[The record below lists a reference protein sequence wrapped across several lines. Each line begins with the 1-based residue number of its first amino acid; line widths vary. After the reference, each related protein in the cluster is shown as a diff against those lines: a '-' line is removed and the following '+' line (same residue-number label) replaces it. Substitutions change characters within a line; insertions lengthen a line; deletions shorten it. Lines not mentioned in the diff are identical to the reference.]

1 MGSTS
6 KSPRRVL
13 LVAHGV
19 ARRVL
24 PAYSHRC
31 SPKKFT
37 QHQLFACLAL
47 KEFLKLDYRGVETL
61 LSESPALRAAIE
73 LKETPDFTT
82 LHKASQRLLKL
93 SLVRRLLGDTLSTAR
108 RMSLLKPKRVR
119 LAAIDASG
127 FEAHHASNYF
137 VRRRAKNGKTTGKW
151 QTTTYR
157 RFPKL
162 AVVCDCQTHLI
173 LAAVVE
179 RGPKPDFDHWI
190 PAMGQATGHAHI
202 ETFLADAGYD
212 AEWIHLAARLAF
224 KARAIIP
231 PKHGRPTEKMPTGYY
246 RRRMTRHFN
255 RPLYRQRSQAETVF
269 SIIKRRLGSAV
280 NAYSAWSQRRALL
293 LKVLTTN
300 IMILWRRQVFD
311 RAVASPFLPQ
321 RCAIGLL
328 AFAQA
333 QGTACRC
340 VSSDPF
346 WRLGRPSSQKT

>member
-1 MGSTS
+1 
-6 KSPRRVL
+6 
-13 LVAHGV
+13 VAHGV
-19 ARRVL
+19 ARRCL

-47 KEFLKLDYRGVETL
+47 KEFLNLDYRGVETL
-61 LSESPALRAAIE
+61 LVESPSLRAEIG
-73 LKETPDFTT
+73 LKQTPNFTT
-82 LHKASQRLLKL
+82 LHKASRRLLKL
-93 SLVRRLLGDTLSTAR
+93 SLVRRLLGDTLSAAR

-127 FEAHHASNYF
+127 FEAHHVSNYF
-137 VRRRAKNGKTTGKW
+137 VRRRAKNGTTTGKW

-190 PAMGQATGHAHI
+190 PAMGQATDHAHI
-202 ETFLADAGYD
+202 ETLLADAGYD

-246 RRRMTRHFN
+246 RRRMTRNFN
-255 RPLYRQRSQAETVF
+255 RPLYRQRSQVETVF
-269 SIIKRRLGSAV
+269 SMIKRRLGSAV

-300 IMILWRRQVFD
+300 IMILWPRRVFD
-311 RAVASPFLPQ
+311 GAV
-321 RCAIGLL
+321 
-328 AFAQA
+328 
-333 QGTACRC
+333 
-340 VSSDPF
+340 VSRFSA
-346 WRLGRPSSQKT
+346 RVY